1 MQEDDNIMQ
10 EDDNNNFRVVYDS
23 ILKFIKVLVYGSLG
37 ALVVGAAFFWFF
49 YEVEGEPLSAH
60 TSEVGLKLAKQLTTD
75 GYLAGAKVIFT
86 EKKYCIQHA
95 DMGENIHHPRG
106 HCQQMH
112 PVARELFDCRGLEIH
127 HAHDVDRG

>member
-1 MQEDDNIMQ
+1 MQEDNNIMQ
-10 EDDNNNFRVVYDS
+10 EDDDNNNFRVVYDS

-60 TSEVGLKLAKQLTTD
+60 TSEVGLKLAKQLAND

-95 DMGENIHHPRG
+95 DMGEDCITKEEQKSLDVLIDRALFNGGPNG
-106 HCQQMH
+106 S
-112 PVARELFDCRGLEIH
+112 ARK
-127 HAHDVDRG
+127 